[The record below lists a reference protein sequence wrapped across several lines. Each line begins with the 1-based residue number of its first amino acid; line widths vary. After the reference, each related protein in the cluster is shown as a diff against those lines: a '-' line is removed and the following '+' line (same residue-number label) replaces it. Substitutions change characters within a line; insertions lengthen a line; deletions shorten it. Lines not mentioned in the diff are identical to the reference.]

1 MHVGVL
7 QNLILEL
14 KQVLK
19 NFTRLSKCIDVISV
33 AASRTDMQDGNEAEV
48 AKNNVKENPD
58 FDLQLILSSPIPLDT
73 NENISVKSSAGS
85 IIE

>member
-1 MHVGVL
+1 M
-7 QNLILEL
+7 
-14 KQVLK
+14 K
-19 NFTRLSKCIDVISV
+19 
-33 AASRTDMQDGNEAEV
+33 DGNEAEV

-85 IIE
+85 IIEWIFCGMKVHLPRPGFSP